1 MTGALSRKHTEL
13 NIEANTPSYS
23 SNHIETHSQVPH
35 MSVSAAKSTTLTA
48 ANSSAPVQQQ
58 AQQETGQQ
66 NEATMRKPGR
76 PRSEESKQAILDACN
91 KILLHM
97 PVREVSIEAIAK
109 KAGVGKTTIYR
120 WWPNKVAVILE
131 AISGPMGVL
140 PASVSGGS
148 ARDLMV
154 RQMERFSRLLR
165 GRGGK
170 VIVEVF
176 AEVQG
181 DKELL
186 GLFYDSFML
195 QHEEILANI
204 IAQGKESGEFRK
216 DLDIPLAVDMIYGS
230 VFYRLM
236 SNTETLDQNFTD
248 KLVMESL
255 RILA

>member
-1 MTGALSRKHTEL
+1 MALALSQKNFVSTDMTQ
-13 NIEANTPSYS
+13 NST
-23 SNHIETHSQVPH
+23 SQKTQP
-35 MSVSAAKSTTLTA
+35 
-48 ANSSAPVQQQ
+48 PVQNNRN
-58 AQQETGQQ
+58 AQPEEAEQ
-66 NEATMRKPGR
+66 NARKPGR
-76 PRSEESKQAILDACN
+76 PRSEESRQAILDSCN

-97 PVREVSIEAIAK
+97 PVRDVSIESIAK

-140 PASVSGGS
+140 PAAVSGGS
-148 ARDLMV
+148 ARDLLV

-186 GLFYDSFML
+186 QLFYDSFML

-204 IAQGKESGEFRK
+204 IAQGKESGEFRA
-216 DLDIPLAVDMIYGS
+216 DLDIPLAVDMVYGS

-236 SNTETLDQNFTD
+236 SNVETLDQNFTD

-255 RILA
+255 RILS